1 MHIRDRQSVSDSD
14 DDDQQCSSSVG
25 FQVKSDS
32 TVNDN
37 VKRYRR
43 PDMDDSDSDE
53 WDDEEIKQSTSDDPK
68 ENVEEVQSIW
78 QRLSTQIDSFK
89 SPSQIPEDDEEEVQ
103 KDDNDEV
110 IEPPNSDDESTSV
123 EACRKGRTFKKKVEE
138 IKKQFDINKEVI
150 EHFQQRIAE
159 AQSDLENLNARRNVV
174 NQELHFYQEVKQSME
189 DTRIKNC
196 DDTTLLENM
205 NSLIQ
210 KCHGYKTG
218 KVGSAVERGGN
229 SPGREATV
237 EMAENIQET
246 AYESLKEALKL
257 EMEKLRLSS
266 KRCHDEMDI
275 DEEIDDAEFYKN
287 LCKKLKTESSNN
299 DANEE
304 QFFDIFD

>member
-1 MHIRDRQSVSDSD
+1 
-14 DDDQQCSSSVG
+14 
-25 FQVKSDS
+25 
-32 TVNDN
+32 
-37 VKRYRR
+37 
-43 PDMDDSDSDE
+43 MDDSDSDE

-68 ENVEEVQSIW
+68 ENVEEEQSIW

-89 SPSQIPEDDEEEVQ
+89 SPSPIPEDDEEEVQ
-103 KDDNDEV
+103 NDDNDEV
-110 IEPPNSDDESTSV
+110 IEPPNSDDDQGNRQSTSV
-123 EACRKGRTFKKKVEE
+123 EDRRKGSTFKKKVEE
-138 IKKQFDINKEVI
+138 IKNQFDINKEVI

-189 DTRIKNC
+189 DTRITNC
-196 DDTTLLENM
+196 DDTTLLENV

-237 EMAENIQET
+237 EMAENIPET

-275 DEEIDDAEFYKN
+275 DEEIDDAEFYKKPVQEIEN
-287 LCKKLKTESSNN
+287 LIK
-299 DANEE
+299 
-304 QFFDIFD
+304 Q